1 VAVLADHA
9 IIGATSG
16 TVVTLDALPASAPD
30 VPTVTT
36 APGDPALVLF
46 TSGTTGEPK
55 GVVLSYGALAARI
68 HANIAA
74 IGRANLARV
83 LVTLPLHF
91 GHGLIGNALT
101 PLCAGGNIVL
111 HPPGLELAHD
121 LGRIIDAH
129 HISFMSSVPTLWR
142 AATRHAQP
150 MGATLA
156 RVHVGSA
163 PLPAEL
169 WSDIAAWS
177 RADVVNCYGLTET
190 ANWVAGA
197 SSRKDG
203 VAEGLLGHP
212 WGCTVAIRCDDGT
225 VRASGEGEILVKSP
239 ALMDGYLGRPDLTA
253 VVLKNGWFHTGDRG
267 RVNDLGRIWLAGR
280 IKEQI
285 NRAGFKIQPA
295 EIDLLLER
303 HPAVAEA
310 CVFGLPD
317 RTSGEVVAVAIR
329 LADGATASPLALQ
342 SWCLQHLRRE
352 AVPERWFI
360 VDAIPRTG
368 NGKVSRD
375 AVR

>member
-1 VAVLADHA
+1 MLVTLGALGCIEDVALDIRWDPATFAVEVTRRAAVLSQLEVQRGSLVAIMHARGAHVLADLFAVWQLGATAACLDSTLTEEEFGRILTMAKPAALLADHA
-9 IIGATSG
+9 ITGATTG
-16 TVVTLDALPASAPD
+16 TVVTLDALPASAPEM
-30 VPTVTT
+30 PTVTT
-36 APGDPALVLF
+36 APSDPALVLF

-239 ALMDGYLGRPDLTA
+239 ALYGRLSRPA
-253 VVLKNGWFHTGDRG
+253 GSDRRG
-267 RVNDLGRIWLAGR
+267 PEKRLVSHRR
-280 IKEQI
+280 S
-285 NRAGFKIQPA
+285 RARQ
-295 EIDLLLER
+295 
-303 HPAVAEA
+303 
-310 CVFGLPD
+310 
-317 RTSGEVVAVAIR
+317 
-329 LADGATASPLALQ
+329 
-342 SWCLQHLRRE
+342 
-352 AVPERWFI
+352 
-360 VDAIPRTG
+360 
-368 NGKVSRD
+368 
-375 AVR
+375 